1 MKSEHTPPTGAPP
14 PIELVVTSGG
24 DTTDPNDGVLT
35 LREAVATSGVIPTDH
50 LRRRDRRG
58 RADPGRAAHQ

>member
-1 MKSEHTPPTGAPP
+1 MNSEHTPPTGAPP

-35 LREAVATSGVIPTDH
+35 LREAVETSGVIP
-50 LRRRDRRG
+50 RSPSP
-58 RADPGRAAHQ
+58 PGSTRSC